1 MEKNENSA
9 TEDNFL
15 SYPKVVENYSLLQEI
30 GVFAYIDSMDQE
42 INNYKNLFAGVL
54 DIVNRTTI
62 NEIIDAAVWQISDH
76 FLPSVIVFLWKPL
89 QNREGIA
96 IKSYKS
102 YKLVDL
108 GLQIDNINIFEPF
121 FQKHNEPVYFK
132 YLCTELNNDPCLKP
146 FEPAEPE
153 LIIPIL
159 GLSGLYG
166 LVLVG
171 RSILHDEY
179 SQKELVFLRNIM
191 SFVSKAIQNHLHYE
205 QTLRDIKT
213 GLYNNGFFMDR
224 LSQEI
229 VRAKRYQTE
238 TSIIII
244 DVDHFKNFNDT
255 YGHLAG
261 DRVLESLA
269 ITIKQGI
276 RAEDVP
282 SRFGGEEFTILLP
295 DTNKEL
301 AWIVAERLRVMVETM
316 KVTWKPPLPQVTI
329 SLGIFTFNQT
339 TNIAADEAIR
349 RADEALYI
357 SKELGRNRTTVWGNG
372 LLSRV
377 QHLEAESK
385 QKVLEPEKQKNGGLV

>member
-1 MEKNENSA
+1 MERIENPA
-9 TEDNFL
+9 TGHDFL

-30 GVFAYIDSMDQE
+30 GVIAYIDSMDQE
-42 INNYKNLFAGVL
+42 IKNYKNLFAGAL
-54 DIVNRTTI
+54 DIVNRTNI
-62 NEIIDAAVWQISDH
+62 SEIIDAAVWQISDH
-76 FLPSVIVFLWKPL
+76 FLPSLIVFLWKPL

-121 FQKHNEPVYFK
+121 FQKHNEPVYFRD
-132 YLCTELNNDPCLKP
+132 LCAEINNDPCLKP

-153 LIIPIL
+153 LVIPIL

-166 LVLVG
+166 LVLLG
-171 RSILHDEY
+171 RNILRDEY
-179 SQKELVFLRNIM
+179 SQKELAFLQSIM

-224 LSQEI
+224 LNQEI

-244 DVDHFKNFNDT
+244 DVDHFKGFNDT

-269 ITIKQGI
+269 ITIKQGV
-276 RAEDVP
+276 RLGDVP
-282 SRFGGEEFTILLP
+282 SRFGGEEFTVLLP
-295 DTNKEL
+295 DTNREP

-316 KVTWKPPLPQVTI
+316 KVTWEPPLPQVTI
-329 SLGIFTFNQT
+329 SLGVFTFNNA
-339 TNIAADEAIR
+339 TNITANEVIR
-349 RADEALYI
+349 RADKALYI
-357 SKELGRNRTTVWGNG
+357 SKELGRNRTTVWGSG

-377 QHLEAESK
+377 RHLEEESK
-385 QKVLEPEKQKNGGLV
+385 LKLAKP